1 MNNKGGVVK
10 KVNAVALVKEKEL
23 VTVKDSSPAEMI
35 RLAVSGKANLEQLKG
50 LLDLQERFEANQAKK
65 AYHSAMAAFKA
76 NPPKINKDK
85 TVGYE
90 AKTGGKVGYK
100 HASLA
105 NVTDKISA
113 ELSKYGLSASW
124 IPKQETTSISV
135 TCKIT
140 HIQGHS
146 EEATLSA
153 GADATGSK
161 NAIQAIG
168 STITYLERY
177 TLLALTGLATFEDDD
192 GKTSEV
198 EYITHEQGNKI
209 LDMVAATGSNLEKF
223 LTYMGVENMETIA
236 KKDYQKAI
244 AALSAKAKKAV
255 AK

>member
-10 KVNAVALVKEKEL
+10 KVNAVAVVKEKEL
-23 VTVKDSSPAEMI
+23 VKAEGNSPAEMI
-35 RLAVSGKANLEQLKG
+35 RMAVSGKANLEQLKG

-85 TVGYE
+85 TVSFAAG
-90 AKTGGKVGYK
+90 GGKTTYN

-105 NVTDKISA
+105 NVTDKINA

-124 IPKQETTSISV
+124 STKQNGTISV

-140 HIQGHS
+140 HVQGHS
-146 EEATLSA
+146 EETTLSA
-153 GADATGSK
+153 SADTTGSK

-177 TLLALTGLATFEDDD
+177 TLLALAGLATFEDDD

-198 EYITHEQGNKI
+198 EYISQEEGNKI
-209 LDMVAATGSNLEKF
+209 LDMVQATGSNLEKF

-255 AK
+255 KA

>member
-1 MNNKGGVVK
+1 MKNKVV
-10 KVNAVALVKEKEL
+10 VVKEKQE
-23 VTVKDSSPAEMI
+23 VVNVGGNSPADLI
-35 RLAVSGKANLEQLKG
+35 RAAVSGKANLEQLKG

-85 TVGYE
+85 TVSYAAG
-90 AKTGGKVGYK
+90 GGKTTYN

-105 NVTDKISA
+105 NVTDKINA

-124 IPKQETTSISV
+124 STKQNGTISV

-140 HIQGHS
+140 HVQGHS
-146 EEATLSA
+146 EETTLSA
-153 GADATGSK
+153 SADATGSK

-192 GKTSEV
+192 GKASAV
-198 EYITHEQGNKI
+198 EYISQAEGNKI
-209 LDMVAATGSNLEKF
+209 LDMVASTGSNLEKF
-223 LTYMGVENMETIA
+223 LTYMGTESVETIL

-244 AALSAKAKKAV
+244 TSLEAKASKVGKK
-255 AK
+255 

>member
-1 MNNKGGVVK
+1 MKTAK
-10 KVNAVALVKEKEL
+10 AVAVIKER
-23 VTVKDSSPAEMI
+23 KDLAQGNSPAEMI

-140 HIQGHS
+140 HVQGHS

-192 GKTSEV
+192 GKASENAI
-198 EYITHEQGNKI
+198 EYISQAEGNKI
-209 LDMVAATGSNLEKF
+209 MDMVTSTGSNLEKF
-223 LTYMGVENMETIA
+223 LTYMKVEKVEQILA
-236 KKDYQKAI
+236 KDYKTAI
-244 AALSAKAKKAV
+244 VALESKVKKVGAK
-255 AK
+255 